1 MLERYRV
8 RKNNQLQTR
17 YSAIDNRAWQGGRA
31 DTQEYSTHL
40 VHSATPPFGGLVL
53 VLYRCPSRS
62 KCDYSLSR
70 PIWHP
75 APVSPYLCIVSS
87 MSLWAK
93 KRGPYFLLPAFSPRY
108 LLLPL
113 FLVRVSPSIAGS
125 MIGHRQ
131 EHDHGTHTHTHTLM
145 NRATACLRQDHR
157 PRLWPQKN

>member
-40 VHSATPPFGGLVL
+40 SPLGNPSFWGSCLGLVS
-53 VLYRCPSRS
+53 CPSRS

-87 MSLWAK
+87 MTLWAK
-93 KRGPYFLLPAFSPRY
+93 KRGLYFLLPAFSPRY

-113 FLVRVSPSIAGS
+113 SLVRVSPSIAGS

-131 EHDHGTHTHTHTLM
+131 QHDHGTHTHTLM